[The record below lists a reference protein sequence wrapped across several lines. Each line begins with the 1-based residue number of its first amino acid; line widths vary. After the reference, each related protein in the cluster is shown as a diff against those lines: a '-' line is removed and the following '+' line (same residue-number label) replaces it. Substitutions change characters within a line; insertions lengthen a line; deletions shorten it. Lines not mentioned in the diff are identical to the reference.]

1 VVSST
6 LIYLFDI
13 FDTDLMRRAIHND
26 PNLWPNPSA
35 FDPSRY
41 LNYSASAAHYMNSA
55 DASERDHFSYGAGR
69 RACPGIHVAERS
81 LFINVS
87 RVLWGFNLRKKI
99 GKDEKEVEAKMA
111 PGFFSVPELFECD
124 ITPRSEQHAEVMR
137 EESEKAEKE
146 GLNI

>member
-1 VVSST
+1 M
-6 LIYLFDI
+6 L
-13 FDTDLMRRAIHND
+13 RAIHND
-26 PNLWPNPSA
+26 PDLWPNPTA

-41 LNYSASAAHYMNSA
+41 LNHTASAAHYMNST

-99 GKDEKEVEAKMA
+99 GKDGKEVEVSAKMA
-111 PGFFSVPELFECD
+111 PGFFSVPDPFECD
-124 ITPRSEQHAEVMR
+124 ITPRSEKHAVIMR
-137 EESEKAEKE
+137 EESEKAEEE
-146 GLNI
+146 GLNF